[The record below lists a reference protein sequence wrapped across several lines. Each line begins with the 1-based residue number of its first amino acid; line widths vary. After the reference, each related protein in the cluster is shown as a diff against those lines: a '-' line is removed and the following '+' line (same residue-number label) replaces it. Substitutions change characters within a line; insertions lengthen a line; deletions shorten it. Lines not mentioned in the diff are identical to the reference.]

1 MVNKFQSQIDQS
13 INYTEELG
21 NSIIESRFVKREHD
35 QTIAY
40 LSSHN
45 GCRMACRFCHL
56 TATRQVEME
65 DVTPE
70 SYGKQLLTVL
80 KGTSPTKRLNIN
92 FMARGEPLANK
103 YLLKSW
109 AGIDIKLNEAIKE
122 AWGDNKESC
131 TVKKNISTIVPNT
144 LNLSGS
150 RLDWQNAK
158 HIFAHSI
165 DWSVKPKRSNQGSTR
180 YEVGGMKDL
189 NIYWS
194 LYSIS
199 DKFRKRW
206 MPKAATPNDC
216 IRFFD
221 GFPVDHL
228 VVHMAFIEGENDSM
242 EDIRNVKNY
251 LKDNFQVMPKINIV
265 RYNPFSPKHGLESS
279 KILEIQE
286 GLGPTCKVVD
296 RVGFDVAASCGMF
309 LEK

>member
-1 MVNKFQSQIDQS
+1 MIEKFQSQIDQS

-21 NSIIESRFVKREHD
+21 NSIIESRFVKRETD

-80 KGTSPTKRLNIN
+80 KGASPTARLNIN

-103 YLLKSW
+103 YLLESW
-109 AGIDIKLNEAIKE
+109 AGIDIQLDEAIKK
-122 AWGDNKESC
+122 AWGDNKEFLK
-131 TVKKNISTIVPNT
+131 VKKNISTIVPNT
-144 LNLSGS
+144 LK
-150 RLDWQNAK
+150 LDGPKVDRDRAAI
-158 HIFAHSI
+158 IFAHSMTPTATMGI
-165 DWSVKPKRSNQGSTR
+165 IS
-180 YEVGGMKDL
+180 KDL

-194 LYSIS
+194 LYSVS
-199 DKFRKRW
+199 EKFRKRW
-206 MPKAATPNDC
+206 MPKAATPQQC
-216 IRFFD
+216 VEFFD
-221 GFPVDHL
+221 RFPEGNL

-242 EDIRNVKNY
+242 QDIRDVRNY
-251 LKDNFQVMPKINIV
+251 LKDNFSEMPKINIV
-265 RYNPFSPKHGLESS
+265 RYNPASPKHGIESS
-279 KILEIQE
+279 KILDIQE
-286 GLGPTCKVVD
+286 GLGSTCKIVD

-309 LEK
+309 LNTKGS